1 MHTIFLQYNNQSE
14 ILWHWMQLIVIALV
28 AYGYLPRMS
37 KIAMQQ
43 YSGDFVEAP
52 GLLLARGVVDGII
65 CMMNVVLALFAS
77 ILGT

>member
-1 MHTIFLQYNNQSE
+1 
-14 ILWHWMQLIVIALV
+14 MQLIVIALV

-52 GLLLARGVVDGII
+52 GLLLARGVVDSII
-65 CMMNVVLALFAS
+65 CMMNIVSALFAS
-77 ILGT
+77 ILST

>member
-1 MHTIFLQYNNQSE
+1 
-14 ILWHWMQLIVIALV
+14 MQLIVIALV

-52 GLLLARGVVDGII
+52 GILLARSVVNGII
-65 CMMNVVLALFAS
+65 CMMNVFVGTLCVHPWHLAHKNYLE
-77 ILGT
+77 I

>member
-1 MHTIFLQYNNQSE
+1 
-14 ILWHWMQLIVIALV
+14 MQLIVIALV

-43 YSGDFVEAP
+43 YSRDFVEAP
-52 GLLLARGVVDGII
+52 GLLLAIGVMDGII
-65 CMMNVVLALFAS
+65 CMMNVVPALFAS